1 MDRIAVLIPCYNESG
16 TVAKVVADFKAVLPE
31 DAVVYVYDNN
41 STDGTEEI
49 AAVAG
54 AVVRHEYQQGKGN
67 VIRRMFREID
77 AQCYI
82 MADGDD
88 TYPAEYAPEMAAKVL
103 ERGVDM
109 VVGDRLSATYFTEN
123 KRPFHNFGNK
133 LVRRSINALFKS
145 DIRDIMT
152 GYQAFSY
159 QFVKSFPVLSKG
171 FEIETEM
178 SIHAIEKNMLVDNVI
193 VSYRDRPEGSVSK
206 LNTVSD
212 GVKVLGTIGKLYKN
226 NKPFAF
232 FGIIALVLALI
243 AAVLFIP
250 VFNEFLH
257 TGEVRRF
264 PTLIVSGFVAIGA
277 IQSFFAG
284 LILETLHE
292 KNRHDF
298 EMELIGIQDRYRQK
312 MGEEK

>member
-1 MDRIAVLIPCYNESG
+1 M
-16 TVAKVVADFKAVLPE
+16 
-31 DAVVYVYDNN
+31 
-41 STDGTEEI
+41 
-49 AAVAG
+49 
-54 AVVRHEYQQGKGN
+54 
-67 VIRRMFREID
+67 
-77 AQCYI
+77 
-82 MADGDD
+82 
-88 TYPAEYAPEMAAKVL
+88 
-103 ERGVDM
+103 
-109 VVGDRLSATYFTEN
+109 
-123 KRPFHNFGNK
+123 
-133 LVRRSINALFKS
+133 
-145 DIRDIMT
+145 
-152 GYQAFSY
+152 
-159 QFVKSFPVLSKG
+159 
-171 FEIETEM
+171 
-178 SIHAIEKNMLVDNVI
+178 
-193 VSYRDRPEGSVSK
+193 SK

-226 NKPFAF
+226 NKPLAF

-243 AAVLFIP
+243 AALLFIP

>member
-1 MDRIAVLIPCYNESG
+1 
-16 TVAKVVADFKAVLPE
+16 
-31 DAVVYVYDNN
+31 
-41 STDGTEEI
+41 
-49 AAVAG
+49 
-54 AVVRHEYQQGKGN
+54 
-67 VIRRMFREID
+67 
-77 AQCYI
+77 
-82 MADGDD
+82 
-88 TYPAEYAPEMAAKVL
+88 
-103 ERGVDM
+103 
-109 VVGDRLSATYFTEN
+109 
-123 KRPFHNFGNK
+123 
-133 LVRRSINALFKS
+133 
-145 DIRDIMT
+145 MT
-152 GYQAFSY
+152 GYRAFSY